1 MYTIFKKEIA
11 AFLSSLIAYIAI
23 VIFLIVLGLF
33 VWVFPDTSVLNYGY
47 SSLYSLFNIAPWVFM
62 FLIPAITMRSFSEEN
77 KTGTIELLTTRPIT
91 DIQIILGKYFAG
103 LVLVFFAILPTLIYY
118 FSIYQLGSIKGN
130 IDSGAVIGSY
140 IGLLFLGA
148 CFVAVGIFCSAM
160 SDNQIV
166 AFIIA
171 VFLCFIAYS
180 GFESFS
186 QLDLF
191 GRVDDFV
198 AKLGISNHYL
208 SISRGIMDSRDVI
221 YFMSFIILFILG
233 TKTKLASRK
242 W

>member
-1 MYTIFKKEIA
+1 MEI
-11 AFLSSLIAYIAI
+11 L
-23 VIFLIVLGLF
+23 
-33 VWVFPDTSVLNYGY
+33 T
-47 SSLYSLFNIAPWVFM
+47 LY
-62 FLIPAITMRSFSEEN
+62 
-77 KTGTIELLTTRPIT
+77 
-91 DIQIILGKYFAG
+91 
-103 LVLVFFAILPTLIYY
+103 
-118 FSIYQLGSIKGN
+118 
-130 IDSGAVIGSY
+130 Y

-198 AKLGISNHYL
+198 AKLGISSHYL
-208 SISRGIMDSRDVI
+208 SISRGVMDSRDVF
-221 YFMSFIILFILG
+221 YFMSFIVLFILG

>member
-33 VWVFPDTSVLNYGY
+33 VWVFPDTSVLNYGF
-47 SSLYSLFNIAPWVFM
+47 STLDSLFNIAPWVFM

-118 FSIYQLGSIKGN
+118 FSIYQLGSVKGN

-148 CFVAVGIFCSAM
+148 CFVSVGIFCSAM

>member
-47 SSLYSLFNIAPWVFM
+47 SSLDSLFNIAPWVFM

-148 CFVAVGIFCSAM
+148 CFVSVGIFCSAM

>member
-1 MYTIFKKEIA
+1 MYTIFKKEIS

-33 VWVFPDTSVLNYGY
+33 VWVFPDTSVLNYGF
-47 SSLYSLFNIAPWVFM
+47 STLDSLFNIAPWVFM

-77 KTGTIELLTTRPIT
+77 KTGTIELLTTRPIS

-198 AKLGISNHYL
+198 AKLGISSHYL
-208 SISRGIMDSRDVI
+208 SISRGVMDSRDVF
-221 YFMSFIILFILG
+221 YFMSFIVLFILG

>member
-33 VWVFPDTSVLNYGY
+33 VWVFPDTSVLNYGF
-47 SSLYSLFNIAPWVFM
+47 STLDSLFNIAPWVFM

-91 DIQIILGKYFAG
+91 DTQIILGKYFAG

-118 FSIYQLGSIKGN
+118 FSIYQLGSVKGN

-148 CFVAVGIFCSAM
+148 CFVSVGIFCSAM

>member
-23 VIFLIVLGLF
+23 VIFVIVLGLF
-33 VWVFPDTSVLNYGY
+33 VWMFPDTSVLNYGF
-47 SSLYSLFNIAPWVFM
+47 STLDSLFNIAPWVFM

-118 FSIYQLGSIKGN
+118 FSIYQLGSVKGN

-148 CFVAVGIFCSAM
+148 CFVSVGIFCSAM